1 MRYKTHV
8 AGGLLAGV
16 SSLNLIAD
24 KLNISSDIT
33 SYEGMVFIAGAVI
46 GSLFPDIDHRGSYLG
61 RKAKITS
68 TITNALFGHRG
79 ITHSPIAMGA
89 FVFFLYLLSK
99 LFIVTS
105 PFIKLW
111 FIGFFLGILSHIFLD
126 MLTKGGVPL
135 LLPFTKKRISLTKM
149 KTGSMGEKLVM
160 IIMVIVC
167 VYLSLNNIM
176 LLNL

>member
-33 SYEGMVFIAGAVI
+33 SYEGMVFITGAVI

-79 ITHSPIAMGA
+79 ITHSPIAMTI
-89 FVFFLYLLSK
+89 FVFLLYMASK
-99 LFIVTS
+99 LFFIS
-105 PFIKLW
+105 PIIKLW

-135 LLPFTKKRISLTKM
+135 LYPFSKKKISLTNI
-149 KTGSMGEKLVM
+149 KTGSVGEKVIM
-160 IIMVIVC
+160 IIIMITC
-167 VYLSLNNIM
+167 GYLSFNNIM
-176 LLNL
+176 FLGF

>member
-1 MRYKTHV
+1 MRYQTHMT
-8 AGGLLAGV
+8 GGLLIGV
-16 SSLNLIAD
+16 SSLNLVAD
-24 KLNISSDIT
+24 KLNLNLDIA
-33 SYEGMVFIAGAVI
+33 SFEGMVFITGAVI

-135 LLPFTKKRISLTKM
+135 LLPFTKKRISLTNM
-149 KTGSMGEKLVM
+149 KTGSVWENVVM
-160 IIMVIVC
+160 IIMVIAC
-167 VYLSLNNIM
+167 GYLSLNKMIF
-176 LLNL
+176 

>member
-1 MRYKTHV
+1 MRYQTHMT
-8 AGGLLAGV
+8 GGLLIGV
-16 SSLNLIAD
+16 SSLNLVAD
-24 KLNISSDIT
+24 KLNLNSDIA
-33 SYEGMVFIAGAVI
+33 SFEGMVFITGAVI

-167 VYLSLNNIM
+167 GYLSLKNIM
-176 LLNL
+176 LLNF

>member
-1 MRYKTHV
+1 VRYQTHMT
-8 AGGLLAGV
+8 GGLLIGV
-16 SSLNLIAD
+16 SSLNLVAD
-24 KLNISSDIT
+24 KLNLNSDIA
-33 SYEGMVFIAGAVI
+33 SFEGMIFITGAVI

-79 ITHSPIAMGA
+79 ITHSPIVMGT

-167 VYLSLNNIM
+167 GYLSLKNIM
-176 LLNL
+176 LLNF

>member
-33 SYEGMVFIAGAVI
+33 SYEGMVFITGAVI

-176 LLNL
+176 LLT

>member
-1 MRYKTHV
+1 MRYQTHM
-8 AGGLLAGV
+8 AGGLLIGV
-16 SSLNLIAD
+16 SSLNLVAD
-24 KLNISSDIT
+24 KLNLNSDIA
-33 SYEGMVFIAGAVI
+33 SFEGMVFITGAVI

-135 LLPFTKKRISLTKM
+135 LLPFTRKRISLTKM

>member
-1 MRYKTHV
+1 MRYQTHM
-8 AGGLLAGV
+8 AGGLLIGV
-16 SSLNLIAD
+16 SSLNLVAD
-24 KLNISSDIT
+24 KLNLNSDIA
-33 SYEGMVFIAGAVI
+33 SFEGMIFITGAVI

-79 ITHSPIAMGA
+79 ITHSPIVMGA

-135 LLPFTKKRISLTKM
+135 LYPFSKKKISLTNI
-149 KTGSMGEKLVM
+149 KTGSVGEKVIM
-160 IIMVIVC
+160 IIIMITC
-167 VYLSLNNIM
+167 GYLIFNNIM
-176 LLNL
+176 FLGF